1 MSTAPSSIPPPSFDV
16 APELPEGVERPPRP
30 ESPRWKPWM
39 AWAALVA
46 AFGGALIGALVIGV
60 IGSAAGS
67 SFADPSPAVSISATI
82 VQDLSF
88 IGAALLFASIS
99 GRPLPEQF
107 GLRPTR
113 FWPAVGWMA
122 VAFAAFYVFT
132 LVWVAILGVSPD
144 DTKLP
149 DELGV
154 KDSTYALLAV
164 AFLVAVV
171 APMAE
176 EFFFRGFFFG
186 ALRNWK
192 GPWPAAVITGL
203 VFGAIHVGSAEAA
216 FLLPLAFFGFCALP
230 AARAH
235 RIAVSGHRP
244 ALHEQLAGLRR
255 LPALGLGDPRALRV
269 RAGAH
274 LARRAHGARA
284 VDAGAGARRLSA
296 RTANLLVG
304 LPA

>member
-1 MSTAPSSIPPPSFDV
+1 MSTAPPSIPPPSFDV
-16 APELPEGVERPPRP
+16 APELPEGVERPPPP
-30 ESPRWKPWM
+30 EGPRWKPWM

-46 AFGGALIGALVIGV
+46 AFGGALFGALVIGV

-67 SFADPSPAVSISATI
+67 SFAHPSPAVSISATI
-82 VQDLSF
+82 VQDLAF

-99 GRPLPEQF
+99 ARPLPAQF

-122 VAFAAFYVFT
+122 AAFAAFYVFT

-176 EFFFRGFFFG
+176 EFFFRGFFYG

-192 GPWPAAVITGL
+192 GPWPAAVLTGL
-203 VFGAIHVGSAEAA
+203 VFGSIHVGSAEAA
-216 FLLPLAFFGFCALP
+216 FLLPLGFFGFSLCLLRERTGSLYPGIALHCMNNSLAFGVSQHWGWEIPVLFACAL
-230 AARAH
+230 
-235 RIAVSGHRP
+235 
-244 ALHEQLAGLRR
+244 ALISLV
-255 LPALGLGDPRALRV
+255 ALTV
-269 RAGAH
+269 RARWTPAP
-274 LARRAHGARA
+274 AP
-284 VDAGAGARRLSA
+284 AG
-296 RTANLLVG
+296 
-304 LPA
+304 

>member
-16 APELPEGVERPPRP
+16 APELPEGVERRSPPERQ
-30 ESPRWKPWM
+30 RWKPWM

-46 AFGGALIGALVIGV
+46 AFAGALMGALIIGV

-67 SFADPSPAVSISATI
+67 SFTDPSPAVSISATI

-88 IGAALLFASIS
+88 IGAALLFAGIVA
-99 GRPLPEQF
+99 RPLPEQF
-107 GLRPTR
+107 GLRRTR
-113 FWPAVGWMA
+113 FWPAVGWIA
-122 VAFAAFYVFT
+122 ATFAAFYVFT

-154 KDSTYALLAV
+154 KDSTFALLAV
-164 AFLVAVV
+164 AFLVSVV

-176 EFFFRGFFFG
+176 EFFFRGFFYG

-192 GPWPAAVITGL
+192 GPWPAAILTGL

-216 FLLPLAFFGFCALP
+216 FLLPLAFFGFALCLLRERTGSLYPGIALHCMNNSLAFGVSQHWGWEIPVLFVCAL
-230 AARAH
+230 
-235 RIAVSGHRP
+235 
-244 ALHEQLAGLRR
+244 ALISLVALA
-255 LPALGLGDPRALRV
+255 V
-269 RAGAH
+269 RARWTPAP
-274 LARRAHGARA
+274 AP
-284 VDAGAGARRLSA
+284 AG
-296 RTANLLVG
+296 
-304 LPA
+304 

>member
-16 APELPEGVERPPRP
+16 APELPDGVERPPRP
-30 ESPRWKPWM
+30 ESTLWKPWM

-46 AFGGALIGALVIGV
+46 AFGGALMGALIIGV

-88 IGAALLFASIS
+88 IGAALLFANIS
-99 GRPLPEQF
+99 ARPRPEQF

-122 VAFAAFYVFT
+122 AAFAAFYVFT
-132 LVWVAILGVSPD
+132 LIWVSILGVSPD

-176 EFFFRGFFFG
+176 EFFFRGFFYG

-192 GPWPAAVITGL
+192 GPWPAAVLTGL
-203 VFGAIHVGSAEAA
+203 VFGAIHLGSAEAA
-216 FLLPLAFFGFCALP
+216 FLLPLGFFGFSLCLLRERTGSLYP
-230 AARAH
+230 G
-235 RIAVSGHRP
+235 I
-244 ALHEQLAGLRR
+244 ALHCINNSLAFGVSQHWGWEIPVLCMS
-255 LPALGLGDPRALRV
+255 ALGLIA
-269 RAGAH
+269 
-274 LARRAHGARA
+274 
-284 VDAGAGARRLSA
+284 
-296 RTANLLVG
+296 LVG
-304 LPA
+304 LTVRARWTPAPAPTG

>member
-30 ESPRWKPWM
+30 ESTLWKPWM

-46 AFGGALIGALVIGV
+46 AFGGALMGALIIGV

-67 SFADPSPAVSISATI
+67 SFSHPSPAVNISATI

-99 GRPLPEQF
+99 ARPLPEQF
-107 GLRPTR
+107 GLRPTA

-132 LVWVAILGVSPD
+132 LIWVAILGVSPD

-176 EFFFRGFFFG
+176 EFFFRGFFYG
-186 ALRNWK
+186 ALRNWR
-192 GPWPAAVITGL
+192 GPWPAAVLTGL
-203 VFGAIHVGSAEAA
+203 VFGAIHFGSAEAA
-216 FLLPLAFFGFCALP
+216 FLLPLGFFGFSLCLLRERTGSLYP
-230 AARAH
+230 G
-235 RIAVSGHRP
+235 I
-244 ALHEQLAGLRR
+244 ALHCVNNSLAFGVSQHWGWEIPVLCMC
-255 LPALGLGDPRALRV
+255 ALGLIALVALTV
-269 RAGAH
+269 RA
-274 LARRAHGARA
+274 RW
-284 VDAGAGARRLSA
+284 
-296 RTANLLVG
+296 T
-304 LPA
+304 PAPAPTG

>member
-16 APELPEGVERPPRP
+16 APELPDGVERPPRP
-30 ESPRWKPWM
+30 ESTLWKPWM

-46 AFGGALIGALVIGV
+46 AFGGALMGALIIGV

-99 GRPLPEQF
+99 ARPMPEQF
-107 GLRPTR
+107 GLRPTA

-132 LVWVAILGVSPD
+132 LIWVAILGVSPD

-176 EFFFRGFFFG
+176 EFFFRGFFYG
-186 ALRNWK
+186 ALRNWR
-192 GPWPAAVITGL
+192 GPWPAAVLTGL
-203 VFGAIHVGSAEAA
+203 VFGAIHLGSAEAA
-216 FLLPLAFFGFCALP
+216 FLLPLGFFGFSLCLLRERTGSLYP
-230 AARAH
+230 G
-235 RIAVSGHRP
+235 I
-244 ALHEQLAGLRR
+244 ALHCVNNSLAFGVSQHWGWEIPVLCMC
-255 LPALGLGDPRALRV
+255 ALGLIALVALTV
-269 RAGAH
+269 RA
-274 LARRAHGARA
+274 RW
-284 VDAGAGARRLSA
+284 
-296 RTANLLVG
+296 T
-304 LPA
+304 PAPAPTG

>member
-1 MSTAPSSIPPPSFDV
+1 
-16 APELPEGVERPPRP
+16 
-30 ESPRWKPWM
+30 M

-46 AFGGALIGALVIGV
+46 AFGGALMGALIIGV

-99 GRPLPEQF
+99 ARPLPEQF

-113 FWPAVGWMA
+113 FWPALGWMA
-122 VAFAAFYVFT
+122 AAFAAFYVFT
-132 LVWVAILGVSPD
+132 LIWVAILGVSPD

-176 EFFFRGFFFG
+176 EFFFRGFFYG

-192 GPWPAAVITGL
+192 GPWPAAVLTGL
-203 VFGAIHVGSAEAA
+203 VFGAIHLGSAEAA
-216 FLLPLAFFGFCALP
+216 FLLPLGFFGFSLCLLRERTGSLYP
-230 AARAH
+230 G
-235 RIAVSGHRP
+235 I
-244 ALHEQLAGLRR
+244 ALHCMNNSLAFGVSQHWGWEIPVLC
-255 LPALGLGDPRALRV
+255 LCALGLIA
-269 RAGAH
+269 
-274 LARRAHGARA
+274 
-284 VDAGAGARRLSA
+284 
-296 RTANLLVG
+296 LVG
-304 LPA
+304 LTVRARWTPAPAPTG

>member
-30 ESPRWKPWM
+30 ESTLWKPWM

-46 AFGGALIGALVIGV
+46 AFGGALMGALIIGV

-67 SFADPSPAVSISATI
+67 SFADPTPAVSISATI

-99 GRPLPEQF
+99 ARPLPEQF
-107 GLRPTR
+107 GLRPTA

-132 LVWVAILGVSPD
+132 LIWVAILGVSPD

-176 EFFFRGFFFG
+176 EFFFRGFFYG
-186 ALRNWK
+186 ALRNWR
-192 GPWPAAVITGL
+192 GPWPAAVLTGL
-203 VFGAIHVGSAEAA
+203 VFGAIHFGSAEAA
-216 FLLPLAFFGFCALP
+216 FLLPLGFFGFSLCLLRERTGSLYP
-230 AARAH
+230 G
-235 RIAVSGHRP
+235 I
-244 ALHEQLAGLRR
+244 ALHCVNNSLAFGVSQHWGWEIPVLCMC
-255 LPALGLGDPRALRV
+255 ALGLIA
-269 RAGAH
+269 
-274 LARRAHGARA
+274 
-284 VDAGAGARRLSA
+284 
-296 RTANLLVG
+296 LVG
-304 LPA
+304 LTVRARWTPAPTPTG